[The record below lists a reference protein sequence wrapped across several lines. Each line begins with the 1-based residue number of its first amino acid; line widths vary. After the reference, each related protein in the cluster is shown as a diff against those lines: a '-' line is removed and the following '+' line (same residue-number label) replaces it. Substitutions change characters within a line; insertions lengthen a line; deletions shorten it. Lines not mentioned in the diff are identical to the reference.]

1 MSTKSSQGAAPNA
14 DVQAVRQFNRF
25 YTAQIGALDKGHLD
39 SPFGLTEARVLYEL
53 AHREGITATDLASD
67 LRLDAG
73 YVSRLLQRFRE
84 QKLVT
89 AKPSPTDARQRLLS
103 LTARGRNTFAPL
115 NTRANE
121 TIEEMMAVLTDEAR
135 TQVVQ
140 SMQLLERLLGATA
153 KSASPF
159 LLRTHQPG
167 DIGWVIERH
176 GALYTREFGWDAT
189 FEALVAKVG
198 ATFLEQFDPKS
209 ERCWIAE
216 RDGVR
221 VGSVFLVRK
230 DATTAQLR
238 LLLVEPSARG
248 LGIGERLVAECER
261 FAREVGYAS
270 IKLWTQSNLLGAR
283 RIYERA
289 GYKLVSSN
297 PHQSFGASL
306 VAEDWEKPLTLS
318 RI

>member
-1 MSTKSSQGAAPNA
+1 MNVKQGLDQPRA
-14 DVQAVRQFNRF
+14 DVLAVREFNRF

-53 AHREGITATDLASD
+53 AHRDGITATELAVDLK
-67 LRLDAG
+67 LDAG
-73 YVSRLLQRFRE
+73 YVSRLLQRFRT

-89 AKPSPTDARQRLLS
+89 AKPSPEDARQRLIA
-103 LTARGRNTFAPL
+103 LTAKGRATFAPL
-115 NTRANE
+115 NSRANE
-121 TIEEMMAVLTDEAR
+121 TIEEMMAALPDAAR
-135 TQVVQ
+135 AQVVQ
-140 SMQLLERLLGATA
+140 AMQSLQRVLSTPANA
-153 KSASPF
+153 ASPF

-176 GALYTREFGWDAT
+176 GVLYAREFGWDAT

-230 DATTAQLR
+230 DSTTAQLR
-238 LLLVEPSARG
+238 LLLVDPSARG

-261 FAREVGYAS
+261 FAREAGYSS
-270 IKLWTQSNLLGAR
+270 IRLWTQSNLLGAR
-283 RIYERA
+283 RIYKRA
-289 GYKLVSSN
+289 GYKIISTNTHV
-297 PHQSFGASL
+297 SFGVTL
-306 VAEDWEKPLTLS
+306 HAEDWEKQL
-318 RI
+318 R

>member
-1 MSTKSSQGAAPNA
+1 M
-14 DVQAVRQFNRF
+14 RQFNRF
-25 YTAQIGALDKGHLD
+25 YTTQIGALDKGHLN
-39 SPFGLTEARVLYEL
+39 SEFGLTEARVLYEL
-53 AHREGITATDLASD
+53 AHRDGMTASDLASD
-67 LRLDAG
+67 LKLDAG
-73 YVSRLLQRFRE
+73 YLSRLLQRFRA
-84 QKLVT
+84 QKLISV
-89 AKPSPTDARQRLLS
+89 KPSPHDARHRLLS
-103 LTARGRNTFAPL
+103 LTARGHSTFAPL
-115 NTRANE
+115 DSRANE
-121 TIEEMMAVLTDEAR
+121 TIEEMLGALTDSAR
-135 TQVVQ
+135 GQIVGA
-140 SMQLLERLLGATA
+140 MQTLQRLLAPSQKA
-153 KSASPF
+153 VSPF
-159 LLRTHQPG
+159 LLRMHQPG

-189 FEALVAKVG
+189 FEALVAKVAG
-198 ATFLEQFDPKS
+198 AFLENFDPKS

-261 FAREVGYAS
+261 FAREVGYTS

-289 GYKLVSSN
+289 GYVRVSSN
-297 PHQSFGASL
+297 AHQSFGVSL
-306 VAEDWEKPLTLS
+306 VAEDWEKRLDTV
-318 RI
+318 